1 MFLFVCLFVFFVFT
15 VLGFPAILL
24 GDRLGDFLSHLQS
37 YVLIIFGTVQM
48 VFQFYNRLYPASASQ
63 KENDVTAG

>member
-1 MFLFVCLFVFFVFT
+1 MFLFVWLVVLVFT